1 MRRFAQEFLR
11 REGIAITG
19 GSLGGETGRRIQF
32 WPVTGRVRQKLVR
45 AVGRAQRLP
54 PSQPRPRAANWSCSD
69 MPASNARIPRT
80 LPELMPHHSWRMSWA
95 RCS

>member
-1 MRRFAQEFLR
+1 MQGLGDIGATNARFAQDFLK

-45 AVGRAQRLP
+45 AVEE
-54 PSQPRPRAANWSCSD
+54 PSRAAIATP
-69 MPASNARIPRT
+69 PAGGD
-80 LPELMPHHSWRMSWA
+80 LELF
-95 RCS
+95 